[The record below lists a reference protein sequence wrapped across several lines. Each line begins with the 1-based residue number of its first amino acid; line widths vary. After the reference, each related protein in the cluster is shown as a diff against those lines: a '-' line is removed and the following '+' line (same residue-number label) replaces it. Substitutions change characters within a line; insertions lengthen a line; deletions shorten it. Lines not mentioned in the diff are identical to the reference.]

1 MILDAFDYIC
11 AALLQE
17 DLLFIISLC
26 TCCWHIIAFWNW
38 YGDFAGIS
46 QAPRLI
52 YTWNG
57 HTATKAFVL
66 KSWEGIYQTNPWVL
80 LKRNSITAEAE
91 ATERSTQIYIFFSF
105 YRLYRCWSITSHLF
119 FSLSGRRNSSGVWRR
134 GAACCSA
141 CSTSHRPMM
150 AMCRARPRRGLEAG
164 CAWGSNDVPTWLPWT
179 STVTQTPTLKRKA
192 HSCVK
197 QHQHKSQSRWAN
209 PSFYSL

>member
-1 MILDAFDYIC
+1 MILDAFDYNS
-11 AALLQE
+11 AALLPE

-26 TCCWHIIAFWNW
+26 TCCWHIIALWNW

-80 LKRNSITAEAE
+80 LKRNLITAEAE
-91 ATERSTQIYIFFSF
+91 ATERSTQIYIFFILSAVS
-105 YRLYRCWSITSHLF
+105 LLKHNISSV
-119 FSLSGRRNSSGVWRR
+119 FSLSGRQNSSGVWRR

-150 AMCRARPRRGLEAG
+150 AMCRAKPRRGLVAG

-179 STVTQTPTLKRKA
+179 STVIQTPTLKRKA

-197 QHQHKSQSRWAN
+197 QHLQKSQSRWAN